1 MANPDGLAK
10 QELTPGRAVL
20 ARAQDSGVD
29 AAKGKASD
37 KVGTFAGADFQ
48 AGAVRQG
55 VEQFRNLVGTVDF
68 PNFVGGL
75 IQNVFQAIVNASI
88 QQMNAYGQLLK
99 SVAQTVDQFAQD
111 NISMNN
117 ARDWLIDKYP
127 DQIGLDE
134 EGAGEEGGQPR
145 LTMKAEDGD
154 AALAGINTEMGMA
167 QPVTDLSDPEQE
179 SRLVTAARLQMA
191 RSRQQLLASMVVLGI
206 NRIVVT
212 DGAINAKVVFDL
224 KASDQA
230 QRRARAS
237 LYDSQL
243 SANRNTT
250 VAGGGFLGWGAATAN
265 GNEQRH
271 VTTVGS
277 AVDETSESK
286 AEVKAKLSGEVRV
299 NFKSDY
305 FPMEKLATPG
315 MIAAIQGN
323 SLPVDPNVTPS
334 ARGAAA
340 GAPLPCDKGR
350 RAATPRL
357 RMTPC
362 PLPAS
367 SRRPPAR
374 CTASIRRCCAR
385 WRRRWTRCGSYP
397 RAVPPAPVRWR
408 SWAISTCPIPRQPP
422 KMRSTWKSS
431 RRCTWRTNWNRR
443 DCCGPGSW
451 SRACSPAGRSRSRWG
466 HPRN

>member
-1 MANPDGLAK
+1 MTQPWLDDDTLSAVRPQVRRLLERSPGFRALPLEQQRELARTMVRVASYMANPDGLAR
-10 QELTPGRAVL
+10 QELTPGQSVLAHATAPPL
-20 ARAQDSGVD
+20 ARAQADAVD

-68 PNFVGGL
+68 PSFVGGL

-111 NISMNN
+111 NISLNN
-117 ARDWLIDKYP
+117 ARDWLADKYP
-127 DQIGLDE
+127 DHIGVDE
-134 EGAGEEGGQPR
+134 EGAQEEGGQPR
-145 LTMKAEDGD
+145 LAIKSEDAD
-154 AALAGINTEMGMA
+154 AALQQINADLGLA
-167 QPVTDLSDPEQE
+167 QPISDLSDPEQE
-179 SRLVTAARLQMA
+179 SRLVIAARLQMA
-191 RSRQQLLASMVVLGI
+191 RSRQQLLSSMVLLGI

-230 QRRARAS
+230 QRKARAS
-237 LYDSQL
+237 LYDSQA
-243 SANRNTT
+243 SMNRNTT
-250 VAGGGFLGWGAATAN
+250 AVGGNWGWGAA
-265 GNEQRH
+265 GSVNENVQQH

-334 ARGAAA
+334 ARGAAPA
-340 GAPLPCDKGR
+340 AAPA
-350 RAATPRL
+350 AAT
-357 RMTPC
+357 
-362 PLPAS
+362 
-367 SRRPPAR
+367 
-374 CTASIRRCCAR
+374 
-385 WRRRWTRCGSYP
+385 
-397 RAVPPAPVRWR
+397 
-408 SWAISTCPIPRQPP
+408 
-422 KMRSTWKSS
+422 
-431 RRCTWRTNWNRR
+431 
-443 DCCGPGSW
+443 
-451 SRACSPAGRSRSRWG
+451 
-466 HPRN
+466 H

>member
-1 MANPDGLAK
+1 MTQPWLDDDTLSAVRPQVRRLLERSPGFRALPVEQQRELARTMVRVASYMANPDGLAR
-10 QELTPGRAVL
+10 QELTPGQSVLAHAPAPPL
-20 ARAQDSGVD
+20 ARAQADGVE

-55 VEQFRNLVGTVDF
+55 VEQFKNLVGTVDF
-68 PNFVGGL
+68 PSFVGGL
-75 IQNVFQAIVNASI
+75 IQNVFQAIVTASI

-117 ARDWLIDKYP
+117 ARDWLVDKYP
-127 DQIGLDE
+127 DAIGVDE
-134 EGAGEEGGQPR
+134 EGTQEEGGQPR
-145 LTMKAEDGD
+145 LAIKGEDGD
-154 AALAGINTEMGMA
+154 AALQQINADMGLA
-167 QPVTDLSDPEQE
+167 QPITDLSDPEQE
-179 SRLVTAARLQMA
+179 SRLVIAARLQMA
-191 RSRQQLLASMVVLGI
+191 RSRQQLLSSMVLLGI

-230 QRRARAS
+230 QRKARAS
-237 LYDSQL
+237 LYDSQA
-243 SANRNTT
+243 SMNRNTT
-250 VAGGGFLGWGAATAN
+250 AVGGNWGWGAA
-265 GNEQRH
+265 GSVNENVQQH

-334 ARGAAA
+334 ARGAAPA
-340 GAPLPCDKGR
+340 AAP
-350 RAATPRL
+350 AA
-357 RMTPC
+357 
-362 PLPAS
+362 PA
-367 SRRPPAR
+367 
-374 CTASIRRCCAR
+374 
-385 WRRRWTRCGSYP
+385 
-397 RAVPPAPVRWR
+397 
-408 SWAISTCPIPRQPP
+408 
-422 KMRSTWKSS
+422 
-431 RRCTWRTNWNRR
+431 
-443 DCCGPGSW
+443 
-451 SRACSPAGRSRSRWG
+451 
-466 HPRN
+466 H

>member
-1 MANPDGLAK
+1 MSQAWLDDDTLSAVRPQVRQLLERSPGFRAMPVEQQRELARTMVRVASYMANPDGLAR
-10 QELTPGRAVL
+10 QELTPGQSVLAHAKPAPL
-20 ARAQDSGVD
+20 ARAQADAVE

-48 AGAVRQG
+48 AGAVKQG
-55 VEQFRNLVGTVDF
+55 VEQFKNLVGTVDF
-68 PNFVGGL
+68 PSFVGGL

-117 ARDWLIDKYP
+117 ARDWLADKYP
-127 DQIGLDE
+127 DHIGIDE
-134 EGAGEEGGQPR
+134 ESAQDEGGQPR
-145 LTMKAEDGD
+145 LAIKSEDAD
-154 AALAGINTEMGMA
+154 AALQQINADLGLA
-167 QPVTDLSDPEQE
+167 QPITDLSDPEQE
-179 SRLVTAARLQMA
+179 GRLVIAARLQMA
-191 RSRQQLLASMVVLGI
+191 RSRQQLLSSMVLLGI

-230 QRRARAS
+230 QRKARAS
-237 LYDSQL
+237 LYDSQA
-243 SANRNTT
+243 SMNRNTT
-250 VAGGGFLGWGAATAN
+250 AAGANWGWGAA
-265 GNEQRH
+265 GSVNENVQQH

-334 ARGAAA
+334 ARGAAPA
-340 GAPLPCDKGR
+340 AAAP
-350 RAATPRL
+350 AA
-357 RMTPC
+357 
-362 PLPAS
+362 A
-367 SRRPPAR
+367 A
-374 CTASIRRCCAR
+374 
-385 WRRRWTRCGSYP
+385 
-397 RAVPPAPVRWR
+397 
-408 SWAISTCPIPRQPP
+408 
-422 KMRSTWKSS
+422 
-431 RRCTWRTNWNRR
+431 
-443 DCCGPGSW
+443 
-451 SRACSPAGRSRSRWG
+451 
-466 HPRN
+466 H

>member
-1 MANPDGLAK
+1 MTQPWLDDDTLSAVRPQVRRLLERSPGFRALPLEQQRELARTMVRVASYMANPDGLAR
-10 QELTPGRAVL
+10 QELTPGQSVLAHAPAPPL
-20 ARAQDSGVD
+20 ARAQADAVE

-48 AGAVRQG
+48 AGAVKQG

-68 PNFVGGL
+68 PSFVGGL

-111 NISMNN
+111 NISLNN
-117 ARDWLIDKYP
+117 ARDWLADKYP
-127 DQIGLDE
+127 DAIGVDE
-134 EGAGEEGGQPR
+134 EGAQEEGGQPR
-145 LTMKAEDGD
+145 LAIKGEDGD
-154 AALAGINTEMGMA
+154 AALQQINADMGLA
-167 QPVTDLSDPEQE
+167 QPITDLSDPEQE
-179 SRLVTAARLQMA
+179 SRLVIAARLQMA
-191 RSRQQLLASMVVLGI
+191 RSRQQLLSSMVLLGI

-230 QRRARAS
+230 QRKARAS
-237 LYDSQL
+237 LYDSQA
-243 SANRNTT
+243 SMNRNTT
-250 VAGGGFLGWGAATAN
+250 AVGGNWGWGAA
-265 GNEQRH
+265 GSVNENVQQH

-334 ARGAAA
+334 ARGAAPA
-340 GAPLPCDKGR
+340 AAAP
-350 RAATPRL
+350 AA
-357 RMTPC
+357 
-362 PLPAS
+362 A
-367 SRRPPAR
+367 A
-374 CTASIRRCCAR
+374 
-385 WRRRWTRCGSYP
+385 
-397 RAVPPAPVRWR
+397 
-408 SWAISTCPIPRQPP
+408 
-422 KMRSTWKSS
+422 
-431 RRCTWRTNWNRR
+431 
-443 DCCGPGSW
+443 
-451 SRACSPAGRSRSRWG
+451 
-466 HPRN
+466 H

>member
-1 MANPDGLAK
+1 MTQPWLDDDTLSAVRPQVRRLLERSPGFRALPVEQQRELARTMVRVASYMANPDGLAR
-10 QELTPGRAVL
+10 QELTPGQSVLAHAPAPPL
-20 ARAQDSGVD
+20 ARAQADAVD

-48 AGAVRQG
+48 AGAVKQG

-68 PNFVGGL
+68 PSFVGGL

-111 NISMNN
+111 NISLNN
-117 ARDWLIDKYP
+117 ARDWLADKYP
-127 DQIGLDE
+127 DHIGVDE
-134 EGAGEEGGQPR
+134 EGAQEEGGQPR
-145 LTMKAEDGD
+145 LAIKSEDGD
-154 AALAGINTEMGMA
+154 AALQQINADMGLA
-167 QPVTDLSDPEQE
+167 QPITDLSDPEQE
-179 SRLVTAARLQMA
+179 SRLVIAARLQMA
-191 RSRQQLLASMVVLGI
+191 RSRQQLLSSMVLLGI

-230 QRRARAS
+230 QRKARAS
-237 LYDSQL
+237 LYDSQA
-243 SANRNTT
+243 SMNRNTT
-250 VAGGGFLGWGAATAN
+250 AVGGNWGWGAA
-265 GNEQRH
+265 GSVNENVQQH

-334 ARGAAA
+334 ARGAAPA
-340 GAPLPCDKGR
+340 AAAP
-350 RAATPRL
+350 AA
-357 RMTPC
+357 
-362 PLPAS
+362 A
-367 SRRPPAR
+367 A
-374 CTASIRRCCAR
+374 
-385 WRRRWTRCGSYP
+385 
-397 RAVPPAPVRWR
+397 
-408 SWAISTCPIPRQPP
+408 
-422 KMRSTWKSS
+422 
-431 RRCTWRTNWNRR
+431 
-443 DCCGPGSW
+443 
-451 SRACSPAGRSRSRWG
+451 
-466 HPRN
+466 H

>member
-1 MANPDGLAK
+1 MTQPWLDDDTLSAVRPQVRRLLERSPGFRALPLEQQRELARTMVRVASYMANPDGLAR
-10 QELTPGRAVL
+10 QELTPGQSVLAHATAPPL
-20 ARAQDSGVD
+20 ARAQADAVD

-48 AGAVRQG
+48 AGAVKQG

-68 PNFVGGL
+68 PSFVGGL

-111 NISMNN
+111 NISLNN
-117 ARDWLIDKYP
+117 ARDWLADKYP
-127 DQIGLDE
+127 DHIGVDE
-134 EGAGEEGGQPR
+134 EGAQEEGGQPR
-145 LTMKAEDGD
+145 LAIKSEDAD
-154 AALAGINTEMGMA
+154 AALQQINADMGLA
-167 QPVTDLSDPEQE
+167 QPISDLSDPEQE
-179 SRLVTAARLQMA
+179 SRLVIAARLQMA
-191 RSRQQLLASMVVLGI
+191 RSRQQLLSSMVLLGI

-230 QRRARAS
+230 QRKARAS
-237 LYDSQL
+237 LYDSQA
-243 SANRNTT
+243 SMNRNTT
-250 VAGGGFLGWGAATAN
+250 AVGGNWGWGAA
-265 GNEQRH
+265 GSVNENVQQH

-334 ARGAAA
+334 ARGAAPA
-340 GAPLPCDKGR
+340 AAPA
-350 RAATPRL
+350 AAT
-357 RMTPC
+357 
-362 PLPAS
+362 
-367 SRRPPAR
+367 
-374 CTASIRRCCAR
+374 
-385 WRRRWTRCGSYP
+385 
-397 RAVPPAPVRWR
+397 
-408 SWAISTCPIPRQPP
+408 
-422 KMRSTWKSS
+422 
-431 RRCTWRTNWNRR
+431 
-443 DCCGPGSW
+443 
-451 SRACSPAGRSRSRWG
+451 
-466 HPRN
+466 H

>member
-1 MANPDGLAK
+1 MTQPWLDDDTLSAVRPQVRRLLERSPGFRALPVEQQRELARTMVRVASYMANPDGLAR
-10 QELTPGRAVL
+10 QELTPGQSVLAHAPAPPL
-20 ARAQDSGVD
+20 ARAQADAVD

-55 VEQFRNLVGTVDF
+55 VEQFKNLVGTVDF
-68 PNFVGGL
+68 PSFVGGL
-75 IQNVFQAIVNASI
+75 IQNVFQAIVTASI

-117 ARDWLIDKYP
+117 ARDWLAEKYP
-127 DQIGLDE
+127 DHIGIDE
-134 EGAGEEGGQPR
+134 EGAQEEGGQPR
-145 LTMKAEDGD
+145 LAIKSEDAD
-154 AALAGINTEMGMA
+154 AALQQINADLGLA
-167 QPVTDLSDPEQE
+167 QPITDLSDPEQE
-179 SRLVTAARLQMA
+179 GRLVIAARLQMA
-191 RSRQQLLASMVVLGI
+191 RSRQQLLSSMVLLGI

-230 QRRARAS
+230 QRKARAS
-237 LYDSQL
+237 LYDSQA
-243 SANRNTT
+243 SMNRNTT
-250 VAGGGFLGWGAATAN
+250 AVGGNWGWGAA
-265 GNEQRH
+265 GSVNENVQQH

-334 ARGAAA
+334 ARAPASPPAAA
-340 GAPLPCDKGR
+340 
-350 RAATPRL
+350 
-357 RMTPC
+357 
-362 PLPAS
+362 
-367 SRRPPAR
+367 PAR
-374 CTASIRRCCAR
+374 
-385 WRRRWTRCGSYP
+385 
-397 RAVPPAPVRWR
+397 
-408 SWAISTCPIPRQPP
+408 
-422 KMRSTWKSS
+422 
-431 RRCTWRTNWNRR
+431 
-443 DCCGPGSW
+443 
-451 SRACSPAGRSRSRWG
+451 
-466 HPRN
+466 